1 MKLTIMSK
9 SNNTK
14 RKIHPPTPRVSAG
27 VLKRLYYRFLRIR
40 ATPQQMSL
48 GLALGIFVGMSPF
61 IGFHTAIAVMLA
73 SVFKWSKI
81 AAGVGVFVTNPL
93 TAPLIYPLTYK
104 LGAVIT
110 GFSEPIQWFKLFE
123 QGGFVGMM
131 KNSPLILVDMIVG
144 GAIIGVPLSVITYY
158 ITFQAVLAARKRMER
173 RKAQRKKKMG
183 SPKKKPCNAP
193 I

>member
-1 MKLTIMSK
+1 
-9 SNNTK
+9 
-14 RKIHPPTPRVSAG
+14 
-27 VLKRLYYRFLRIR
+27 
-40 ATPQQMSL
+40 MSL

>member
-1 MKLTIMSK
+1 MPN
-9 SNNTK
+9 SNHTK
-14 RKIHPPTPRVSAG
+14 GKILQPTPWVSVG
-27 VLKRLYYRFLRIR
+27 MLKRLYYRFLKIR
-40 ATPQQMSL
+40 GTPQQMSL
-48 GLALGIFVGMSPF
+48 GLALGVFIGMTPF
-61 IGFHTAIAVMLA
+61 LGFHTAIAVMLA
-73 SVFKWSKI
+73 SLFKWSKI

-144 GAIIGVPLSVITYY
+144 GAIIGVPFSVFAYY
-158 ITFQAVLAARKRMER
+158 VTFQAVLSARKRMER
-173 RKAQRKKKMG
+173 KKSQRKEKRQLR
-183 SPKKKPCNAP
+183 KKKPCKTP